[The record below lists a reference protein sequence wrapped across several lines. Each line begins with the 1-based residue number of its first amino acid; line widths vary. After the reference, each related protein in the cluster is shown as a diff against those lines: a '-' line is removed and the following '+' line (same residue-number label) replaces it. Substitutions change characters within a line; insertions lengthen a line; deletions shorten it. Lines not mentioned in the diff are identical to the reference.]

1 MAKKYIDNK
10 RRRIGYSDPNEPCW
24 IAKNVKILLFRS
36 LKKIRQKV
44 GGGWGDFLVY
54 SFAPRLSP
62 FPAAAGSMN
71 LV

>member
-44 GGGWGDFLVY
+44 GGGVGGEIDL
-54 SFAPRLSP
+54 LDCGK
-62 FPAAAGSMN
+62 PAGVSTFQ
-71 LV
+71 